1 MSDLSASIYTLRNA
15 ASVSGGAG
23 FAFLECA
30 C

>member
-1 MSDLSASIYTLRNA
+1 MSDLCTSIYTLRNA
-15 ASVSGGAG
+15 ASVSGGPG